1 VHRNAT
7 FLFFFASTKSSSLKV
22 FGVASSVVLGGEDA
36 KQGLVGRFAL
46 MRLWLLSAVFKL
58 LHCMTPEEDV
68 RRRGVNLA

>member
-1 VHRNAT
+1 
-7 FLFFFASTKSSSLKV
+7 
-22 FGVASSVVLGGEDA
+22 
-36 KQGLVGRFAL
+36 